1 MSTEAQNIT
10 VIEQDAEKLSK
21 RLPKLGDDAT
31 KSTDERICVVIS
43 ITIPTHDIS
52 IVASHPDRRKVHER
66 TDYALS

>member
-1 MSTEAQNIT
+1 M
-10 VIEQDAEKLSK
+10 SK

-31 KSTDERICVVIS
+31 KSTDGRICVVIS
-43 ITIPTHDIS
+43 ITIPTHDTS